1 MVIIETDILKDLM
14 IMESLSTQIV
24 MKILE
29 EPIYQ

>member
-1 MVIIETDILKDLM
+1 MVIIETDMLKDLM